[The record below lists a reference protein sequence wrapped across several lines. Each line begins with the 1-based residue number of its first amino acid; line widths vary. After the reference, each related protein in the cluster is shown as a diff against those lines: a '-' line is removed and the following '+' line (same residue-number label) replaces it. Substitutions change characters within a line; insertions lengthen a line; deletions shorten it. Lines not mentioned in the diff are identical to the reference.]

1 MTSDTL
7 RCDTCSWH
15 SAQLRPAADLGHQA
29 EMILRE
35 ERADHQ
41 TREEPT
47 IIRGKSRPTTEGR
60 TDHQTREEPTIKRGK
75 SRPTTEGRADH
86 QTREEPTIK
95 RGKSRASNEGRI
107 ERRTGNNPVSNEG
120 RAERRTREEPSVERG
135 KSRPSKESGVDS
147 HRVIET
153 AVHNAATSRA
163 TDHRKH
169 TRGCKKVKKTWE
181 TSCNIHASCV
191 CRHGSP
197 PSQGLKK
204 DCRHVNI
211 MTVIVLDLTPPC
223 LSEKSKN

>member
-1 MTSDTL
+1 MSGHVRVAYQTLAVTISRPPLGAIYSLLSLAASTAYAGAMTSDTL

-29 EMILRE
+29 EMIIRE

-60 TDHQTREEPTIKRGK
+60 T
-75 SRPTTEGRADH
+75 DH

-169 TRGCKKVKKTWE
+169 TRGCKKVK
-181 TSCNIHASCV
+181 
-191 CRHGSP
+191 
-197 PSQGLKK
+197 
-204 DCRHVNI
+204 
-211 MTVIVLDLTPPC
+211 
-223 LSEKSKN
+223 

>member
-1 MTSDTL
+1 MTVSGHVRVAYQTLAVTISRPPLGAIYSLLSLAASTAYAGAMTSDTL

-29 EMILRE
+29 EMIIRE

-60 TDHQTREEPTIKRGK
+60 TDHQTREGPTIKRGK
-75 SRPTTEGRADH
+75 RRPTTEGRADH

-120 RAERRTREEPSVERG
+120 RAERRTREEPTV
-135 KSRPSKESGVDS
+135 KGV
-147 HRVIET
+147 R
-153 AVHNAATSRA
+153 
-163 TDHRKH
+163 
-169 TRGCKKVKKTWE
+169 C
-181 TSCNIHASCV
+181 
-191 CRHGSP
+191 
-197 PSQGLKK
+197 
-204 DCRHVNI
+204 
-211 MTVIVLDLTPPC
+211 
-223 LSEKSKN
+223 